1 MPPGPGK
8 HRMRNAYIQL
18 LVFVGRRFAALAL
31 VFVLPAVGSANAG
44 DYPDRPVKII
54 VPFAAGGTADAVPRL
69 VGDWLSRKWGQPVVI
84 ENRTGAGGNIGA
96 DAAYHSAPDGYTL
109 LSSPPPP
116 LVVDSNL
123 YPKLGSDPAKFQP

>member
-1 MPPGPGK
+1 M
-8 HRMRNAYIQL
+8 HIQL
-18 LVFVGRRFAALAL
+18 LAFCRRVAALAL
-31 VFVLPAVGSANAG
+31 LFVLLVLPASSAGAE

-96 DAAYHSAPDGYTL
+96 EAA
-109 LSSPPPP
+109 
-116 LVVDSNL
+116 
-123 YPKLGSDPAKFQP
+123 